1 MTITLTPEQQACI
14 DAHVARGD
22 YASTEAAAR
31 SLIDAAI
38 MDLTMLHGD
47 DLAWAKPLVDE
58 ALAASERGEVMSL
71 EEHRARNK
79 ARFTAMRV
87 MTTTV

>member
-1 MTITLTPEQQACI
+1 M
-14 DAHVARGD
+14 
-22 YASTEAAAR
+22 AR

-38 MDLTMLHGD
+38 MDPTMLDGD

-71 EEHRARNK
+71 ETHRARNK
-79 ARFTAMRV
+79 ARFTAMRK
-87 MTTTV
+87 